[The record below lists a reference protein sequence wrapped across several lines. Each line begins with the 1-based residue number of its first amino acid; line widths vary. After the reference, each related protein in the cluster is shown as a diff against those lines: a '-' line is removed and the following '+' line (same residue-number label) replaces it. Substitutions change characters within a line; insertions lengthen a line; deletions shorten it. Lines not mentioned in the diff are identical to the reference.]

1 MTTFSS
7 LRFRLVGTVFLAVL
21 PACVVVYFANKYY
34 AAHYGSDLSW
44 TGFVV
49 GLVALGAAWFGGE
62 RYILRQVRILHK
74 AVQQLGAGDLK
85 CRTGLSQEQG
95 ELGELARAFD
105 AMAASQEE
113 RVKERERAEKTLLN
127 RSFQQTVVAAL
138 GQFAM
143 VSNDVSALLNQ
154 AVMLVAQTLEVEY
167 CHVLELQPGGKFL
180 LLRAG
185 VGWKNGYV
193 EKAVIPA
200 DPKTESGF
208 TFGAGEAVVFE
219 DLPGETRF
227 HGSSLLTDHGVVS
240 GISVAIAGHERAFGI
255 LGAHTAHRRRF
266 TEDEIHF
273 LFSLA
278 TVLAMAVERLRAEAE
293 LRRLAAFV
301 RLNPDP
307 AMELTRDGT
316 ITYFND
322 AALKLGRSVGR
333 DAPRAILPP
342 NIQEIVH
349 KCLEAGQSLPKLE
362 TVFEGRT
369 LSWSF
374 HPVPTSQV
382 VHCYVEDIT
391 DRLNL
396 QAQFFQSQKMESIG
410 QLAAGVAHDFNNMLT
425 VIQGHSGMMLARTN
439 LPSELLNCAQAIY
452 FAAERAAGL
461 TRQLLMFSRKNV
473 MKPEPRDLRKVVSDL
488 SKMLK
493 RLLGETVT
501 LEFNPPP
508 ELPLVQADTGMVE
521 QVIMNLAVN
530 ARDAMPKGGTLTIS
544 TEPVELN
551 DAYAQTHPEARL
563 GAFVCLRVSDTGC
576 GMDSATMARIF
587 EPFFT
592 TKEIG
597 KGTGLGL
604 ATVYGIVKQHE
615 GWIEVS
621 SEVGKGSTFNVF
633 FPASS
638 QPVTAPPPEPSL
650 AVPVRGGHETIL
662 VVEDEPVLRDMTHLI
677 LQDCGYQVLEA
688 GSGAEALQV
697 WDRNPGRIDVVLTD
711 VVMPGGMSGGELAA
725 TLMASHP
732 RLGVIF
738 ASGYNVEETN
748 TDFFRRGGAVFLQKP
763 YTRTDLAKAV
773 RKCLDKQA
781 AGA

>member
-1 MTTFSS
+1 MTSFSG
-7 LRFRLVGTVFLAVL
+7 LRFRLVGTVFLAVA
-21 PACVVVYFANKYY
+21 PACVLIYIADKYFS
-34 AAHYGSDLSW
+34 AHGGTELPW
-44 TGFVV
+44 AVFAV

-62 RYILRQVRILHK
+62 RFILRQVRMLAK
-74 AVQQLGAGDLK
+74 AAQQLGAGDLAS
-85 CRTGLSQEQG
+85 RTGLSRERG
-95 ELGELARAFD
+95 ELGDLARTFD
-105 AMAASQEE
+105 TMAASLEE

-143 VSNDVSALLNQ
+143 VSDDIPALLNQ

-167 CHVLELQPGGKFL
+167 CHILEMQPGGKFV

-185 VGWKNGYV
+185 VGWKNGCV
-193 EKAVIPA
+193 GRAVIPT
-200 DPKTESGF
+200 DPQTEAGF
-208 TFGAGEAVVFE
+208 TLTAGEAVAFE
-219 DLPGETRF
+219 CLAEETRF
-227 HGSSLLTDHGVVS
+227 RGSSLLTDHGVVS
-240 GISVAIAGHERAFGI
+240 GITVAIAGHGQAFGI
-255 LGAHTAHRRRF
+255 LGAHTARQRRF

-278 TVLAMAVERLRAEAE
+278 TVLAMAVERIRTQAE
-293 LRRLAAFV
+293 LQKLAAFAQ
-301 RLNPDP
+301 LNPNP
-307 AMELTRDGT
+307 AMELVGDGA
-316 ITYFND
+316 ITYFSG
-322 AALKLGRSVGR
+322 AALKLARSVGE
-333 DAPRAILPP
+333 DHPHAILPD
-342 NIQEIVH
+342 NVQHIVQH
-349 KCLEAGQSLPKLE
+349 CLETGQSALNLQTAFK
-362 TVFEGRT
+362 GRT

-374 HPVPTSQV
+374 HPMAASRVL
-382 VHCYVEDIT
+382 HCYVEDIT

-396 QAQFFQSQKMESIG
+396 EAQLRQSQKMESIG

-425 VIQGHSGMMLARTN
+425 VIQGHSGILLARTD
-439 LPSELLNCAQAIY
+439 LPPELLDCTQAIY
-452 FAAERAAGL
+452 LSADRAARL

-473 MKPEPRDLRKVVSDL
+473 MKPEPLDLRKVVSDL

-530 ARDAMPKGGTLTIS
+530 ARDAMPQGGTLTIS
-544 TEPVELN
+544 ASPIEMN
-551 DAYAQTHPEARL
+551 DAYVQTHPEAHL

-592 TKEIG
+592 TKEVG

-615 GWIEVS
+615 GWVEVS
-621 SEVGKGSTFNVF
+621 SEVGRGTTFNVF

-638 QPVTAPPPEPSL
+638 EPVKAPPPEEAAL
-650 AVPVRGGHETIL
+650 AAAVRGGHETIL
-662 VVEDEPVLRDMTHLI
+662 VVEDEPLLRDMAHLI

-688 GSGAEALQV
+688 GSAAEALQV
-697 WDRNPGRIDVVLTD
+697 WERQTGAIDLVLTD
-711 VVMPGGMSGGELAA
+711 VVMPGGMSGRELAVK
-725 TLMASHP
+725 LLASQP
-732 RLGVIF
+732 RLKIIF
-738 ASGYNVEETN
+738 TSGYNVEETN

-763 YTRTDLAKAV
+763 YTRPKLAKTV
-773 RKCLDKQA
+773 RDCLDK
-781 AGA
+781 